1 MIIYHEGWTRLR
13 CKVIGFPPVLLPVV
27 TAPALPSPAAAVAV
41 ATGRAGFGRV
51 ESESSVDAS
60 PSSRAL
66 FAAAPMIATPA
77 APPLPAEP

>member
-1 MIIYHEGWTRLR
+1 MVIYHEGWTRLR
-13 CKVIGFPPVLLPVV
+13 CKVIGFPPVLLPVAA
-27 TAPALPSPAAAVAV
+27 APALPSPAVVVAAA
-41 ATGRAGFGRV
+41 AGGAGFRRL

-60 PSSRAL
+60 PSSRVL